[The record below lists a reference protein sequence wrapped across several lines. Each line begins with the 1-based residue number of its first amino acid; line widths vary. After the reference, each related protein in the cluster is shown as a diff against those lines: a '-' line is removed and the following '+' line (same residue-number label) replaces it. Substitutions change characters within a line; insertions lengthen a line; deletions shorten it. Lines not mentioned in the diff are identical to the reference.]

1 MVRRRRTEHGLRK
14 AVIMNFSWV
23 LTAALPVL
31 AALVGVLGLFVAWRT
46 LPNKR
51 LYFGMGRLT
60 DLGLTEKLALTYD
73 GLLLTNAHTLS
84 VWLRSEGR
92 HSIKSNDFDKGLP
105 IILDLGPARILELL
119 EAESSPKHY
128 SVPDARIEG
137 TKLEVGPGS
146 FRPGQQANYLLIID
160 GSPEITCQ
168 APLPDVRVESHEER
182 TTTRI
187 RSLSNK
193 IFVEHRWV
201 TLAIIYVLL
210 LGGGY
215 FGYQAWVNVTSPGGS
230 YAYYVKSP
238 ASNEGTWMLQV
249 PVERLPELPV
259 GLTKGCP
266 PALQRAVTAG
276 GGVPV
281 GTVTVD
287 LHAFS
292 YSDDELTFAAAR
304 LVMDGRSPVIKGP
317 KVHCSIEQIS
327 TKPATDEDRL
337 LIDLDDQVIRH
348 VPAIDAPTQTGDYDV
363 QLEAAS
369 QNCYCKWHVELD
381 LQSGGK
387 TQTFVL
393 DDSGDV
399 RKAPIPPANI
409 VPFEL
414 VGPGVGGIYAFR
426 NGHWKRD

>member
-1 MVRRRRTEHGLRK
+1 
-14 AVIMNFSWV
+14 MNFSWI
-23 LTAALPVL
+23 LTAGLPML
-31 AALVGVLGLFVAWRT
+31 AALVGVLGLFFSWRT
-46 LPNKR
+46 LPKKR
-51 LYFGMGRLT
+51 LYFGMGHLT

-92 HSIKSNDFDKGLP
+92 HSIKSDDFDKGLP
-105 IILDLGPARILELL
+105 IILNLSPARILELL
-119 EAESSPKHY
+119 EADSSPRHY
-128 SVPDARIEG
+128 SVPTARIEG
-137 TKLEVGPGS
+137 TSLEVGPGP
-146 FRPGQQANYLLIID
+146 FRPRQQANYLLIID
-160 GSPEITCQ
+160 GSPEMTCQ
-168 APLPDVRVESHEER
+168 APLPDVRVESNEER

-201 TLAIIYVLL
+201 TLAIIYVLFL
-210 LGGGY
+210 VGGWLGY
-215 FGYQAWVNVTSPGGS
+215 NAWDNATSPS
-230 YAYYVKSP
+230 RPYTYYVKSP

-281 GTVTVD
+281 GTVTVG
-287 LHAFS
+287 LHAFLLG
-292 YSDDELTFAAAR
+292 DDELTFAAAR
-304 LVMDGRSPVIKGP
+304 LVTDGRSSLINGP
-317 KVHCSIEQIS
+317 KLHCSSELIS
-327 TKPATDEDRL
+327 TDPAADEDRL

-348 VPAIDAPTQTGDYDV
+348 VPAIDAPTQSGDYDLV
-363 QLEAAS
+363 IEAAT
-369 QNCYCKWHVELD
+369 QNCYCKWHVEVD
-381 LQSGGK
+381 LQSKGK
-387 TQTFVL
+387 IHTFVL

-399 RKAPIPPANI
+399 REAPVPPTNI

-414 VGPGVGGIYAFR
+414 VGPGSGGVYAFID
-426 NGHWKRD
+426 GHWQRH